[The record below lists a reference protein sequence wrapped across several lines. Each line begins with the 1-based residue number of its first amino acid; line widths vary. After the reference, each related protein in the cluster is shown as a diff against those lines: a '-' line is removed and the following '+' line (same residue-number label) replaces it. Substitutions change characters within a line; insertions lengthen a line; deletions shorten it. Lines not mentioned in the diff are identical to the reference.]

1 MAPQRRFK
9 AKHDLLL
16 LDEVNTIS
24 PYFAR
29 NKEQAW
35 KTVAENLNK
44 IPDQMF
50 GPDNLLDGVA
60 CKNRVEI
67 LVKAF
72 RSEDVRNVV
81 KSGTEEQ
88 YGDIEK
94 LLTNIS
100 AAALDWETQRKSRAA
115 LKKQEQAK
123 RDTELEEANKAV
135 EAAGEVGIVEQVEVT
150 DEELVAMGAM
160 DPAELNNANG
170 QREDDDNGRKIPT
183 RLQKRKTSPKL
194 SEAETVVSLISQ
206 ESAKTQRIREMELE
220 SSARIRK
227 MEIDNEKEIEAQKE
241 MKDKELQMQKQ
252 LKEMELQVKKE
263 VDLKALENDRLRI
276 AAEERKWE
284 AMLACMKK

>member
-9 AKHDLLL
+9 AKHHLLL

-35 KTVAENLNK
+35 KTIAENLNK

-50 GPDNLLDGVA
+50 GGDNLLDGVA

-94 LLTNIS
+94 LLTNVS
-100 AAALDWETQRKSRAA
+100 AAALDWETQREARAA
-115 LKKQEQAK
+115 LKKQEQGK

-160 DPAELNNANG
+160 DPAELNNCNVKMTRTAK
-170 QREDDDNGRKIPT
+170 RFHLVCRKERPAPN
-183 RLQKRKTSPKL
+183 LVKQKPWYL
-194 SEAETVVSLISQ
+194 SFPRNQLRRSA
-206 ESAKTQRIREMELE
+206 SAKW
-220 SSARIRK
+220 K
-227 MEIDNEKEIEAQKE
+227 MQEKEIEAQKE
-241 MKDKELQMQKQ
+241 MKDKELQMQKE
-252 LKEMELQVKKE
+252 LKEMELQVEKE